1 MRQEPR
7 VSLNHASH
15 LRTVT
20 LAAGLATLMLASAD
34 LSVKAAAQSNSPPL
48 STPRQSPDQVRDR
61 APIGHRQPRPQ
72 DLPPGVRRDER
83 GSIGPTSEER
93 ELDKKLEI
101 CRKC

>member
-1 MRQEPR
+1 MRQEHR
-7 VSLNHASH
+7 VTLNRASR

-20 LAAGLATLMLASAD
+20 LAAGLATLMLASAE

-48 STPRQSPDQVRDR
+48 STSRQSGEQARDR

-83 GSIGPTSEER
+83 RTTGITSEDR
-93 ELDKKLEI
+93 KLDKRLEI

>member
-1 MRQEPR
+1 MRQEHRVTLNRAPR
-7 VSLNHASH
+7 
-15 LRTVT
+15 LRGVT
-20 LAAGLATLMLASAD
+20 LAAGLATLMLASAE

-48 STPRQSPDQVRDR
+48 STSRQSRDQVRDR

-83 GSIGPTSEER
+83 RTTGITSEDR
-93 ELDKKLEI
+93 KLDKKLEI